1 MPVLNSFKCFILQ
14 QLIYKN
20 LRVAWDKLSPDEIGM
35 PPQKR
40 KLPSDS
46 CNPPAKRQSVAG
58 STAASPSVSVSPVIS
73 NSCID
78 SFLHL
83 DETSL
88 FIHLY
93 FLFVDFFISLLIH
106 TFVD

>member
-1 MPVLNSFKCFILQ
+1 MRIGGIFYTLDVCASFKCFILQ

-20 LRVAWDKLSPDEIGM
+20 LRVAWDKLSPDETGM

-58 STAASPSVSVSPVIS
+58 STAASPSVSVSPVIP

-83 DETSL
+83 DETPL
-88 FIHLY
+88 FIIFY
-93 FLFVDFFISLLIH
+93 LLN
-106 TFVD
+106 D

>member
-1 MPVLNSFKCFILQ
+1 MFQCINVKTKRELEACYTSDVCASFKCFILQ

-20 LRVAWDKLSPDEIGM
+20 LRVAWDKQSPDETVM

-58 STAASPSVSVSPVIS
+58 STAASPSVSVSPVIP

-78 SFLHL
+78 SFLHMKHHN
-83 DETSL
+83 L
-88 FIHLY
+88 FIY
-93 FLFVDFFISLLIH
+93 
-106 TFVD
+106 